1 MTSKATA
8 ASGSNGEV
16 AIVSFDYEPQ
26 EENEIALVEGEVV
39 KNIIQLDEGWWQ
51 GENSKG
57 EVGLF
62 PSNYV
67 ELIPAATPAS
77 TPAPAPV
84 SNNTQSAIALYDYD
98 AQEDNEISFKEGDI
112 ITELNFVTDDW
123 WEGVANGKRGL
134 FPGNY
139 VEVNK

>member
-1 MTSKATA
+1 
-8 ASGSNGEV
+8 
-16 AIVSFDYEPQ
+16 
-26 EENEIALVEGEVV
+26 
-39 KNIIQLDEGWWQ
+39 QLDEGWWQ

-67 ELIPAATPAS
+67 ELMAATAAVPE
-77 TPAPAPV
+77 PAP
-84 SNNTQSAIALYDYD
+84 TQNESGKSAIALYDYD

-112 ITELNFVTDDW
+112 ITKLNFITDDW
-123 WEGVANGKRGL
+123 WEGVVNGKCGL

-139 VEVNK
+139 VEINN